1 MVCECVAAA
10 GNRIENWGGYPDIAG
25 RMPAIEAVVQC
36 GPMRVLRGFLAA
48 LLLIAP
54 WPAALAADSAAIRQ
68 AVEEFL
74 RLQVKDLP
82 GNPAPIIGRIDAERL
97 AGSCEGFTVSMNGPR
112 RWGATQVVV
121 ACRGGTG
128 KLFVQVEIPVVAEYL
143 VAARPV
149 GAGQKLT
156 EADVG
161 GLVGKLP
168 NDVLMDRA
176 QVIGRIARNSLAVGL
191 PLRADMFRQPWVV
204 QQGQTVKIVVVGR
217 GFEVTKEGRALHNA
231 AVGQDT
237 QVRVDSATTVSGV
250 ARSDGSVEVR
260 N

>member
-1 MVCECVAAA
+1 
-10 GNRIENWGGYPDIAG
+10 
-25 RMPAIEAVVQC
+25 
-36 GPMRVLRGFLAA
+36 MRVLRGFLTA

-54 WPAALAADSAAIRQ
+54 WPVALAADSAAIRQ

-74 RLQVKDLP
+74 RMQVRNLP
-82 GNPAPIIGRIDAERL
+82 GNPVPIIGKIDAERL
-97 AGSCEGFTVSMNGPR
+97 AGSCDGFNVSMNGPR

-250 ARSDGSVEVR
+250 ARSDGSVEVK

>member
-1 MVCECVAAA
+1 LTPNACPASATANGVDEWAAPL
-10 GNRIENWGGYPDIAG
+10 GNDPGGG
-25 RMPAIEAVVQC
+25 R
-36 GPMRVLRGFLAA
+36 L
-48 LLLIAP
+48 
-54 WPAALAADSAAIRQ
+54 
-68 AVEEFL
+68 
-74 RLQVKDLP
+74 
-82 GNPAPIIGRIDAERL
+82 
-97 AGSCEGFTVSMNGPR
+97 PR
-112 RWGATQVVV
+112 RQ
-121 ACRGGTG
+121 RG

-149 GAGQKLT
+149 GAGQKLADI
-156 EADVG
+156 ADVA
-161 GLVGKLP
+161 LVGKLP
-168 NDVLMDRA
+168 NDAADGQGPGHRPHRQELP
-176 QVIGRIARNSLAVGL
+176 GLVGV

-237 QVRVDSATTVSGV
+237 QVRVDSTTTVSGV